1 MTTLFS
7 TPSPFCLSD
16 SGLWLVVPVASEDR
30 SIKRD
35 LKVLSVGNFKIGPPK
50 LVLEATVVAVVV
62 VEVVDVA
69 FDAVAVVVVDFVEAV
84 VALKHF
90 WHMLL
95 VAGLPVKPQLL
106 IQRVKVSGTLKS
118 VSSFSVF

>member
-1 MTTLFS
+1 M
-7 TPSPFCLSD
+7 
-16 SGLWLVVPVASEDR
+16 
-30 SIKRD
+30 
-35 LKVLSVGNFKIGPPK
+35 GNFKIGPPT
-50 LVLEATVVAVVV
+50 LVLEATVVAV
-62 VEVVDVA
+62 VVDVA

>member
-1 MTTLFS
+1 M
-7 TPSPFCLSD
+7 
-16 SGLWLVVPVASEDR
+16 ASEDR
-30 SIKRD
+30 SINRD
-35 LKVLSVGNFKIGPPK
+35 LVVLSLENFKIAPPP
-50 LVLEATVVAVVV
+50 LVLESMVVAVVAA
-62 VEVVDVA
+62 EVVDAEDVVA
-69 FDAVAVVVVDFVEAV
+69 AVAVAVAVAVVDLAEAV

-106 IQRVKVSGTLKS
+106 IQRVKVSGTLNS